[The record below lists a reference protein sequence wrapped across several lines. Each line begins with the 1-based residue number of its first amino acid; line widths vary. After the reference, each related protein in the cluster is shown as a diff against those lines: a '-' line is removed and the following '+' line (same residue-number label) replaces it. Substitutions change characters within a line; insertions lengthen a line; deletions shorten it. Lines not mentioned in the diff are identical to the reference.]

1 VIREKTVS
9 DSAAL
14 DALWTERY
22 GSSRIVSRG
31 HVYSALEL
39 PGFVAADDS
48 KMLGAVTYARLLGEI
63 EVVTLDSL
71 AAGRGFG
78 TALLDAVASIGRAER
93 LGRLF
98 LITTNDNV
106 HAIDFYRR
114 RGWRIRSFYEGA
126 VDEARKKKPE
136 IPLIGEN
143 GIPIHD
149 EIEFELPL
157 SAPG

>member
-1 VIREKTVS
+1 MIREKTVS

-71 AAGRGFG
+71 AEGRGVG
-78 TALLDAVASIGRAER
+78 TALLDAVASTGRAER

-114 RGWRIRSFYEGA
+114 RGWRIRAFYEGA

-136 IPLIGEN
+136 IPLIGVN

-149 EIEFELPL
+149 EIEFELLL